1 MALLDKERAAS
12 PIPSTITVET
22 SVTVADINLS
32 KASVLEIAKPE
43 PFYGLRQKFKAVCTQ
58 VRLNI

>member
-22 SVTVADINLS
+22 SVTVTDINLS

-43 PFYGLRQKFKAVCTQ
+43 PFYGLRQKFKAVCT
-58 VRLNI
+58 